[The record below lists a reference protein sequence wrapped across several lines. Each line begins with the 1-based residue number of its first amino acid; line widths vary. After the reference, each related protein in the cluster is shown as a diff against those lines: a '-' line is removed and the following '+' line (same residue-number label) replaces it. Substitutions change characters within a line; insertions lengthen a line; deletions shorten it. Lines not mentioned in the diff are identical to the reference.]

1 MSSEGLDNINDDK
14 DLYEHFSFKVDPG
27 QEPLRIDKFLL
38 HRIENATRTRIQY
51 ALEEGNVLVNGKPSK
66 SSYKVRPADEIS
78 VVFPYPKREIELIP
92 ENIPLNIVYED
103 EDLMVV
109 NKPAGLVVHPG
120 VGNFTGTLMNAL
132 FYHVGNLPK
141 STRASKDPFQELRPG
156 LIHRIDKNTSGLL
169 VIAKNDRAMTKLAK
183 EFHEKK
189 VMRKYIALAWGDFK
203 EDSGTITGHVGRD
216 QRDRK
221 KMTVYPDGTQG
232 RNAVTHY
239 KVLERFRYV
248 TLLECQLETGRTHQ
262 IRVHLKYLKHPIF
275 NDEVYG
281 GNKMLR
287 GLETAKYTKFVEN
300 CFKILPRQA
309 LHAMSLGFTHP
320 ATGKEMY
327 FESEIPDDMKKA
339 IEKWRAYTTNTQ
351 G

>member
-1 MSSEGLDNINDDK
+1 MDTEALDTPSDDK
-14 DLYEHFSFKVDPG
+14 DLYEHFLFKVDPG
-27 QEPLRIDKFLL
+27 QDPLRIDKFLL
-38 HRIENATRTRIQY
+38 HKIENATRTRIQY
-51 ALEEGNVLVNGKPSK
+51 ALEEGNVLVNGKTSK

-103 EDLMVV
+103 ADLMVV
-109 NKPAGLVVHPG
+109 NKAAGMVVHPG

-132 FYHVGNLPK
+132 VYYVSNLPK
-141 STRASKDPFQELRPG
+141 STHPSKDPFKELRPG

-189 VMRKYIALAWGDFK
+189 VLRKYIALAWGDFK
-203 EDSGTITGHVGRD
+203 EEEGTITGHVGRD
-216 QRDRK
+216 QKDRK
-221 KMTVYPDGTQG
+221 KMAVYPDGTQG

-248 TLLECQLETGRTHQ
+248 SVLECRLETGRTHQ
-262 IRVHLKYLKHPIF
+262 IRVHMQYLKHPLF

-281 GNKMLR
+281 GNKILR
-287 GLETAKYTKFVEN
+287 GTVTAKYSKFVDN

-320 ATGKEMY
+320 TTGEAMY
-327 FESEIPDDMKKA
+327 FESAIPDDMQEA
-339 IEKWRAYTTNTQ
+339 IDKWRKFTHPS
-351 G
+351 

>member
-1 MSSEGLDNINDDK
+1 MDSEEVDTTVDDK
-14 DLYEHFSFKVDPG
+14 DLYEHFAFKVDAG
-27 QEPLRIDKFLL
+27 QQPLRIDKFLL
-38 HRIENATRTRIQY
+38 HKIENATRTRIQY
-51 ALEEGNVLVNGKPSK
+51 ALEEGNVLVNGKNAK

-78 VVFPYPKREIELIP
+78 VVFPYPKREIELIA
-92 ENIPLNIVYED
+92 EDIPLNIVYED
-103 EDLMVV
+103 DDLMVV
-109 NKPAGLVVHPG
+109 NKVAGMVVHPG

-132 FYHVGNLPK
+132 VYYVGNLPK
-141 STRASKDPFQELRPG
+141 STHTASNKDPFRELRPG

-203 EDSGTITGHVGRD
+203 EDGGTVNAHVGRD
-216 QRDRK
+216 HKDRK
-221 KMTVYPDGTQG
+221 KMAVYPDGTQG

-239 KVLERFRYV
+239 KVLERFHYV
-248 TLLECQLETGRTHQ
+248 TLLECRLETGRTHQ
-262 IRVHLKYLKHPIF
+262 IRVHMQYLKHPLF

-281 GNKMLR
+281 GDKILR
-287 GLETAKYTKFVEN
+287 GTVTAKYSKFVEN

-320 ATGKEMY
+320 TTGEAMY
-327 FESEIPDDMKKA
+327 FESPLPDDMQEA
-339 IEKWRAYTTNTQ
+339 IKKWRKYTAS
-351 G
+351 